1 MFAPLAVPPLAAV
14 PFTVTEE
21 IPLLPNPE
29 SLAVPDTVTVLV
41 VTVDPLPG
49 LLIVKLGACAST

>member
-1 MFAPLAVPPLAAV
+1 VFAPLAVPPLADA